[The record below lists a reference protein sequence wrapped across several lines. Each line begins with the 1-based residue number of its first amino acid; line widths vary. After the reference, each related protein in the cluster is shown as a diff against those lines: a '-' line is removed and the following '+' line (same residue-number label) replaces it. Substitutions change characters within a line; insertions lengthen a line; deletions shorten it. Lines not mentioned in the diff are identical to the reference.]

1 MRNHARPSSSFNAA
15 GRPATA
21 DRAGLSQCRWP
32 GRAGPR
38 VVQLDEARR
47 ETAPACRAIG
57 TPASVNDV
65 SPYSMRL
72 GDTFGCLRRET
83 RFPLRAT
90 YPPSYY
96 IICDPVS
103 ILPSWLVSSPTWI
116 RFITAYRGSCK
127 WCDGPRICSLPG
139 ESKIFRFHWLCKL
152 ELSHIYRLRCF
163 LLRN

>member
-21 DRAGLSQCRWP
+21 DRAGLNQCRGP

-72 GDTFGCLRRET
+72 GDTSGCFGQET
-83 RFPLRAT
+83 RPPLRAT
-90 YPPSYY
+90 YRPSYC
-96 IICDPVS
+96 IVCEPVS
-103 ILPSWLVSSPTWI
+103 TLPPWWCRRRRGLDSSS
-116 RFITAYRGSCK
+116 YRGVK
-127 WCDGPRICSLPG
+127 GTYIRYDVRQ
-139 ESKIFRFHWLCKL
+139 
-152 ELSHIYRLRCF
+152 IYRRRNRSKNYPLQMLGIPI
-163 LLRN
+163 LLR